1 MAITA
6 TPTNLSTTHRD
17 GIRAAGQVY
26 SATLAVSG
34 ASEVGSLNVD
44 GATVLEGAL
53 TFGGKSTIPPGRVFR
68 GTAAAASVATAGAG
82 TITAAN
88 IVTGTVVRD
97 CAGSSRTDTLPTAAL
112 LVAALTAAFGV
123 AVAAGDCVDFL
134 YVNGSDPVTEII
146 TVAEGSGG
154 TWDANQ
160 TAVSRTIL
168 GTCSKLVR
176 LRVTDIGSGT
186 EAYVIYA

>member
-1 MAITA
+1 MAVALTQS
-6 TPTNLSTTHRD
+6 PNCGGPNTNTFVAD
-17 GIRAAGQVY
+17 V
-26 SATLAVSG
+26 
-34 ASEVGSLNVD
+34 EVGEDLRVVGSADVTTLKIN
-44 GATVLEGAL
+44 GT
-53 TFGGKSTIPPGRVFR
+53 TQIPQGRVFR
-68 GTAAAASVATAGAG
+68 GTAAAASVTTAGAG

-88 IVTGTVVRD
+88 ILTGTVVRD
-97 CAGSSRTDTLPTAAL
+97 CAGASRTDTLPTAAL

-123 AVAAGDCVDFL
+123 AAAAGDCVDFL

-146 TVAEGSGG
+146 TIQEGSGG
-154 TWDANQ
+154 TWDAAQ

-176 LRVTDIGSGT
+176 LRITSVTASS